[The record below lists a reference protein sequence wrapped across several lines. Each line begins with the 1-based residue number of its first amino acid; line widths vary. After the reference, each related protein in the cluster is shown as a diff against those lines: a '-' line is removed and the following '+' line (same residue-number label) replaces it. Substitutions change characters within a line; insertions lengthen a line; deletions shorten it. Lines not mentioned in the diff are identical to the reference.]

1 VNALNS
7 RLAPTADGR
16 VVRVFI
22 LFEVFVGGKTEVM
35 EGWARSLRG
44 GALLILSCV
53 ENISGDSEGM
63 RSVTAGVEKYFNSAK
78 IRSSFWPFQGARGL
92 YERKA
97 NQWGGQRARQ
107 MSDKQI
113 RNADI
118 SARPQLAS
126 EVAPQSERRRI
137 VIGFE
142 WEKGCVFLSVMAD
155 FWEFR
160 SSHESSSVNDPLF
173 HPKVCVSEIVGGCEV
188 NAQS

>member
-1 VNALNS
+1 MRVRDINVLSS
-7 RLAPTADGR
+7 RLVPKAEGS

-22 LFEVFVGGKTEVM
+22 LSEVFASGKTEVIK
-35 EGWARSLRG
+35 GWVRSLRG

-113 RNADI
+113 RSADI

-126 EVAPQSERRRI
+126 EVAP
-137 VIGFE
+137 
-142 WEKGCVFLSVMAD
+142 K
-155 FWEFR
+155 
-160 SSHESSSVNDPLF
+160 
-173 HPKVCVSEIVGGCEV
+173 
-188 NAQS
+188 